1 MTIEVWRLFPI
12 RTHIRRRMSRGYIKT
27 ERGCVTQLPLNTI
40 TQGDC
45 IDGMNALPAE
55 SVDLVFAD
63 PPYNLQLGGDLS
75 RPDNSVVNGVTED
88 WDQFDSMDAYD
99 LFSHDWLNAARRVL
113 KPNGSLWVIGSYHNI
128 FRVGTVLQ
136 DQQFWIQNDA
146 NL

>member
-1 MTIEVWRLFPI
+1 MI
-12 RTHIRRRMSRGYIKT
+12 RPSVRRTCPVDSYFTKVL
-27 ERGCVTQLPLNTI
+27 CVTQLPLNTI

-63 PPYNLQLGGDLS
+63 PPYNLQLGGNLS

-113 KPNGSLWVIGSYHNI
+113 CAVTGRCPYAQALS
-128 FRVGTVLQ
+128 
-136 DQQFWIQNDA
+136 A
-146 NL
+146 

>member
-1 MTIEVWRLFPI
+1 
-12 RTHIRRRMSRGYIKT
+12 
-27 ERGCVTQLPLNTI
+27 
-40 TQGDC
+40 
-45 IDGMNALPAE
+45 MNALPAE

-63 PPYNLQLGGDLS
+63 PPYNLQLGGNLS

-99 LFSHDWLNAARRVL
+99 LFSHDWLKAARRVL

-136 DQQFWIQNDA
+136 DQQFWIQNDVI
-146 NL
+146 